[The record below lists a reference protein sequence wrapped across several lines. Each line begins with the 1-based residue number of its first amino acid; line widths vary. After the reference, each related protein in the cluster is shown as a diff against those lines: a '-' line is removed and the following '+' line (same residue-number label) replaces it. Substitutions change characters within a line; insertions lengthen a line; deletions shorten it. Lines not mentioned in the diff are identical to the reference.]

1 MRVTKRELRPDGR
14 GELSL
19 IPETLDDL
27 WHLKHILEAGDL
39 VYATTR
45 RRVEKAT
52 DRLRPERGEKKT
64 VRLGI
69 RVEGVEFH
77 RFASRLR
84 IKGVIEEGLETAVGS
99 YHTLNVEPGVEL
111 SVVKAWK
118 GHQLRRVEEA
128 ERAASRPRVIILTI
142 EEGDAAAGVVRQYG
156 VDEIFYIRAGS
167 GKGAGDGR
175 RDFFGEV
182 LGTLKNAVRQFPVDA
197 IIVAGPGFTK
207 EDFLSFVKER
217 EPELA
222 AKMRVESASSVGLSG
237 FKEVLRRGVI
247 EEVCREERIA
257 EEVRLIEKLM
267 EEISK
272 GGLAAYGDA
281 AVRAALSYGAVE
293 KLLVCDERLR
303 DAGGEVETLLR
314 EAERQGGEVVIF
326 STEFEPGEMLRALGG
341 IAALLRF
348 KIEGEWS

>member
-1 MRVTKRELRPDGR
+1 MRVTKRELKPDGR

-27 WHLKHILEAGDL
+27 WHLKHILEAGDF
-39 VYATTR
+39 VYATTQ
-45 RRVEKAT
+45 RRVERAT
-52 DRLRPERGEKKT
+52 DRLRPEKGEKKT

-69 RVEGVEFH
+69 RVERVEFH
-77 RFASRLR
+77 KFANRLR

-99 YHTLNVEPGVEL
+99 YHTLNIEPGVEL
-111 SVVKAWK
+111 SVTKIWK
-118 GHQLRRVEEA
+118 EHQLRRVEEA
-128 ERAASRPRVIILTI
+128 ERATTQPKVIILTI
-142 EEGDAAAGVVRQYG
+142 EEGDAAAGIVRQYG
-156 VDEIFYIRAGS
+156 VDEIFYIRVGS
-167 GKGAGDGR
+167 GKEAGGGR

-182 LGTLKNAVRQFPVDA
+182 LSMLKNALRQFPVDV

-207 EDFLSFVKER
+207 EDFLSFVKEK

-222 AKMRVESASSVGLSG
+222 AKIRIESVSSIGLSG
-237 FKEVLRRGVI
+237 FREVLKRGVI

-257 EEVRLIEKLM
+257 KEVRLIEKLM

-272 GGLAAYGDA
+272 EGLAAYGDA
-281 AVRAALSYGAVE
+281 AVKAALSYGAVN

-303 DAGGEVETLLR
+303 DADKESVETLLK

-326 STEFEPGEMLRALGG
+326 STEFEPGEMLKALGG

-348 KIEGEWS
+348 KIE